1 MTTTTEQLQTTY
13 KELSKFITALFLII
27 VAISCYL
34 LQRSY
39 VTIFLA
45 EYVDTEFA
53 DTTFQ
58 NQQQP
63 QVSFGALKFQ
73 YGAMNIFWPLV
84 ILVLLLVLKF
94 LLKKQTSIWT
104 SIKAN
109 DNAACL
115 NFDSMNV
122 YEQILSDKSGRR
134 ILNIAA
140 YLPLIALFAHLLAG
154 GWLFFILSSDQI
166 ANSDAADILIPE
178 TFLQI
183 FISIFSI
190 ILIVGIPRFVIRTVR
205 SYLKT

>member
-1 MTTTTEQLQTTY
+1 MTTSEHLQTVF
-13 KELSKFITALFLII
+13 KELSKFITTLFLII
-27 VAISCYL
+27 TAISCYL

-63 QVSFGALKFQ
+63 QVSFGDLKFQ

-84 ILVLLLVLKF
+84 ILVLLLVSKF
-94 LLKKQTSIWT
+94 LFKKQSSIWA

-109 DNAACL
+109 DSTASL
-115 NFDSMNV
+115 SFDPMNV

-140 YLPLIALFAHLLAG
+140 YLPLIALIAHLLAG
-154 GWLFFILSSDQI
+154 GWLFLS
-166 ANSDAADILIPE
+166 
-178 TFLQI
+178 
-183 FISIFSI
+183 
-190 ILIVGIPRFVIRTVR
+190 
-205 SYLKT
+205 